1 MSQGNPSICCAARE
15 AFLVAVKQNSFKD
28 GDSKAPGAGEAIVGY
43 ICGTLTAADSLTH
56 ECMQSNDPE
65 GNLLCIHSVRT
76 DLSPL
81 HACTQG
87 CQALY
92 V

>member
-1 MSQGNPSICCAARE
+1 M
-15 AFLVAVKQNSFKD
+15 AVKQNSSKD
-28 GDSKAPGAGEAIVGY
+28 EEYSAPETCELIVGY
-43 ICGTLTAADSLTH
+43 ICATLTAAGSLTQ
-56 ECMQSNDPE
+56 ECMQSHDPE

-81 HACTQG
+81 HAFTGG

-92 V
+92 I